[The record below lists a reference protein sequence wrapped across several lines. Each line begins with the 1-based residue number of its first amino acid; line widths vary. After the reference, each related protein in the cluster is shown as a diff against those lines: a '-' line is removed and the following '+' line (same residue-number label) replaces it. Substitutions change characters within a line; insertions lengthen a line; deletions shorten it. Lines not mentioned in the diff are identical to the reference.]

1 MMSSLEISKDTPAE
15 MLRQLAESIHQATG
29 GMPIA
34 LKSRNMPGVFVDSDG
49 SADTSYESI
58 VLDSVFLN
66 SHVRK
71 ARVDTGKYAGM
82 PMMISPIED
91 TDGFTIATLG
101 IVDALG
107 SLSLQEFAQISQ
119 RIKNQVLDSF

>member
-1 MMSSLEISKDTPAE
+1 MSAIEISNDTPAD

-34 LKSRNMPGVFVDSDG
+34 LKSRNMPGVFVDHDG
-49 SADTSYESI
+49 SVDTGYESE

-66 SHVRK
+66 GRVRR
-71 ARVDTGKYAGM
+71 ARVDAGKYAGM

-91 TDGFTIATLG
+91 TDGLTVAALG
-101 IVDALG
+101 IVDAMG
-107 SLSLQEFAQISQ
+107 SLSLQDFAQISQ
-119 RIKNQVLDSF
+119 RIKNQVLNSF